1 MTQNTWSQDLYVK
14 AYGFAAHAH
23 RGQTVPGTEW
33 PYVMHLSLV
42 SMEIIAALNV
52 EKGHDEDF
60 AIQCA
65 LLHDVIE
72 DTEITYHQVQRAFGS
87 AIADGVLALS
97 KDRTIAKH
105 LQMADSLSRIRQQP
119 QEVWMV
125 KLADRIT
132 NLQPPPAHWTQAQI
146 VRYREEAIE
155 IHRALGVAS
164 PLLSARLLKKIE
176 EYQAHIDGV
185 IQEFE

>member
-1 MTQNTWSQDLYVK
+1 MTHNTWSQDLYVK
-14 AYGFAAHAH
+14 AYRFAAPAH

-42 SMEIIAALNV
+42 SIEIVAALNV

-97 KDRTIAKH
+97 KDET
-105 LQMADSLSRIRQQP
+105 MATAQQ
-119 QEVWMV
+119 
-125 KLADRIT
+125 
-132 NLQPPPAHWTQAQI
+132 
-146 VRYREEAIE
+146 
-155 IHRALGVAS
+155 
-164 PLLSARLLKKIE
+164 SARP
-176 EYQAHIDGV
+176 GV
-185 IQEFE
+185 EIPLVIRCSQHCLAIGAVLPRAVAMRCLPMVW